1 MQRCLVFAPCAVSW
15 PCVLFLPSLGC
26 RLVVPEISPE
36 PTGQNSGL
44 YSLLVSLVHVDRV
57 PGKGDGATRRSPRH
71 SPCACC
77 PVDWSYPPRG
87 RHSPT
92 LVRPRR
98 PRARRRQL
106 QGGGRRRRRRHQPP
120 PQPLPLILPPR
131 TSASERF
138 RQRHHRPVS
147 ETKGSRKRAR
157 RRQVP
162 RRTAEVLNTARRWQQ
177 CAEPLPTPGVTAAV
191 RLGRLVVVAVG
202 LCWNRERVS
211 AVDREPEPST

>member
-1 MQRCLVFAPCAVSW
+1 MCVS
-15 PCVLFLPSLGC
+15 LAITRLPPGRARDFSRADRAKL
-26 RLVVPEISPE
+26 RTPL
-36 PTGQNSGL
+36 TT
-44 YSLLVSLVHVDRV
+44 SLLAE
-57 PGKGDGATRRSPRH
+57 P
-71 SPCACC
+71 
-77 PVDWSYPPRG
+77 
-87 RHSPT
+87 
-92 LVRPRR
+92 RPRR
-98 PRARRRQL
+98 QRYQERATALPAARRGIHRAHTVRWT
-106 QGGGRRRRRRHQPP
+106 GAIRHKAAFSNAGETSAAASAPPSTPRRRPAWAAAARNHHQPP

-138 RQRHHRPVS
+138 RQRHHRPLS

-202 LCWNRERVS
+202 LSWNRVRVS